1 MRYIASLIVAVQLAV
16 LGPLFYLYGQ
26 VDPCRALAQEIATR
40 AEAAGGLITAIDKT
54 FGDLEIDA
62 RRDIADHSTGECFT
76 QLFASWTD
84 RAAEKVTPEKK

>member
-1 MRYIASLIVAVQLAV
+1 MRALASLIVAIQLAV
-16 LGPLFYLYGQ
+16 LGPLFYFYGQ

-62 RRDIADHSTGECFT
+62 RRDIADHSTGECMG
-76 QLFASWTD
+76 QLISSWTD
-84 RAAEKVTPEKK
+84 RAAEPLKKKDK